1 MPSDEDLASGPLRVT
16 RSVVIPA
23 HELTWRFSRS
33 SGPGGQGVNTTDSR
47 AELIF
52 DLAASSA
59 LPPELKARALA
70 RLERRLTN
78 GQLAI
83 SAAEFRSQLRNR
95 QAARDRLAALLA
107 EAIAAPPRARRA
119 TKPSKAALPAQAAA
133 QTAAGVAP
141 RGRRPSSGVWLP
153 TSRPAGADRRRAA
166 PRGPAVLSNFLG
178 FSHPPLRRSPA
189 CPSSAP
195 RIVDRDTATAV
206 ISGPSGR
213 STQRCSTS
221 RSAPGGAIA
230 LG

>member
-16 RSVVIPA
+16 AAVVIPA
-23 HELTWRFSRS
+23 HELNWRFSRS

-52 DLAASSA
+52 DLAGSSA

-107 EAIAAPPRARRA
+107 EAIAAAPRARRA
-119 TKPSKAALPAQAAA
+119 TKPSKGA
-133 QTAAGVAP
+133 VA
-141 RGRRPSSGVWLP
+141 RRLEDK
-153 TSRPAGADRRRAA
+153 TRRSQIKR
-166 PRGPAVLSNFLG
+166 
-178 FSHPPLRRSPA
+178 LRRLP
-189 CPSSAP
+189 PE
-195 RIVDRDTATAV
+195 
-206 ISGPSGR
+206 
-213 STQRCSTS
+213 
-221 RSAPGGAIA
+221 
-230 LG
+230 